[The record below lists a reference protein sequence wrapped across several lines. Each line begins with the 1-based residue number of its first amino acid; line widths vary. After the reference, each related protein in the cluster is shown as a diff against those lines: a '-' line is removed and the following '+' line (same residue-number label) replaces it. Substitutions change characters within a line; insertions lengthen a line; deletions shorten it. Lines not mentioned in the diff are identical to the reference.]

1 MSSLRDL
8 LQDADPLR
16 HEAPRLDVERERMRR
31 TILEASPTRQ
41 PTGFLRARSRVAATL
56 VAAAVGLA
64 ALGYL
69 LWLQGTAPVLAAV
82 RFEVRLAEDR
92 PVPGLVVAQIPDS
105 DRLIYLHPEI
115 VVSNEDI
122 AQSWVV
128 DVGSGRF
135 GVAVELLPSGA
146 ERMRQATDAH
156 VGRPM
161 AVLVDGRVVMAP
173 VVRSS
178 ISGSAVISGHFT
190 RAEAERIAE
199 GIYRN

>member
-1 MSSLRDL
+1 MSSLRNL

-16 HEAPRLDVERERMRR
+16 HEPPRLDVERERIRR
-31 TILEASPTRQ
+31 TILETPIRRPTRS
-41 PTGFLRARSRVAATL
+41 LRVRLPLAATL
-56 VAAAVGLA
+56 AAAVIGVA

-69 LWLQGTAPVLAAV
+69 LWVHGTTAVLAAV

-92 PVPGLVVAQIPDS
+92 PVAGLVVAQVPDS
-105 DRLIYLHPEI
+105 GRLIYLHPEI

-128 DVGSGRF
+128 DDGSGRF
-135 GVAVELLPSGA
+135 GVAVELLPFGA
-146 ERMRQATDAH
+146 ERMRQATEAH

-173 VVRSS
+173 VVRSP
-178 ISGSAVISGHFT
+178 ISGSAVITGNFT
-190 RAEAERIAE
+190 RADAERIAE